1 MYRIVGVPKEVI
13 EDETLRYIVAEE
25 VGSGIT
31 YRHRFV
37 DAFTDFRSAADVANP
52 LENGEIYL
60 RGDTD
65 DTDVELIEEDEFQLN
80 DIEKYLTEACRY

>member
-13 EDETLRYIVAEE
+13 DDETLRYIVAEE
-25 VGSGIT
+25 VGSGVT

-52 LENGEIYL
+52 LEGGEIYL
-60 RGDTD
+60 RDE
-65 DTDVELIEEDEFQLN
+65 DTDVELIEEDE
-80 DIEKYLTEACRY
+80 

>member
-13 EDETLRYIVAEE
+13 EDETLRYIVTEE
-25 VGSGIT
+25 VGSGVT

-60 RGDTD
+60 RDE
-65 DTDVELIEEDEFQLN
+65 DTDVELIEEH
-80 DIEKYLTEACRY
+80 R